1 MKEERMRRR
10 ASLLLAAAAVLA
22 VLSPQTG
29 GLSAL
34 PDALVM
40 DAGGVT
46 SVEVS
51 LPLSAEVAGDEDSV
65 IASVNQSGRST
76 LSLTAGEESGT
87 AEVVFRLLGLVPVK
101 TMTVTVEQPR
111 TLIPGGRSLGV
122 ALETDGV
129 VVVGS
134 SDLGTTDSPARKAGI
149 LPGDVIQ
156 TVDGEKVEGAEGLSG
171 MLEGGGTVSL
181 GVLRNGER
189 RTVEVTPVEDP
200 RDGAYKLGVW
210 VRESTAG
217 VGTLTYYDPE
227 SGEYGALGHAI
238 TDVDTGVTFPV
249 GEGAVYENEVVR
261 ITRGAQNAPGELTGA
276 FFEQEVVLGEI
287 DKNTGFGVFGC
298 ADGEM
303 SAGGLYPEGLPVGR
317 RDEIHTG
324 AAQILSCIDG
334 AAVKAYDCEIEK
346 LYSQSEPETRSM
358 VIRITDPELLDKT
371 GGIVQGMSGSPVI
384 QDGKLVGA
392 VTHVFVSD
400 PTRGYGVYIEWMLD
414 AAA

>member
-1 MKEERMRRR
+1 MNDARARRR
-10 ASLLLAAAAVLA
+10 SALLLATALLLA
-22 VLSPQTG
+22 VISPQAG

-40 DAGGVT
+40 NAGGVA

-51 LPLSAEVAGDEDSV
+51 LPLRAEVAEGGAV
-65 IASVNQSGRST
+65 IASVDQSEKSRV
-76 LSLTAGEESGT
+76 SLTAGDESGT

-101 TMTVTVEQPR
+101 TMKVTVEQSR

-134 SDLGTTDSPARKAGI
+134 SDLGKADSPARKAGV

-156 TVDGEKVEGAEGLSG
+156 TVNGESVEGAEELSEMIADGEKVA
-171 MLEGGGTVSL
+171 L
-181 GVLRNGER
+181 GVLRGDEEM
-189 RTVEVTPVEDP
+189 TIDVQPEEDP
-200 RDGAYKLGVW
+200 RDGAYRLGIW
-210 VRESTAG
+210 VRQSTAG

-261 ITRGAQNAPGELTGA
+261 VTRGAANAPGELTGA
-276 FFEQEVVLGEI
+276 FFEQEIVLGEI
-287 DKNTGFGVFGC
+287 EKNTGFGVFGK
-298 ADGEM
+298 AEGEM
-303 SAGGLYPEGLPVGR
+303 GENELYPEGLPIGR

-324 AAQILSCIDG
+324 KAQILSCIAG
-334 AAVKAYDCEIEK
+334 NAIKAYDCEIEK
-346 LYSQSEPETRSM
+346 LYSQSAPETRSM
-358 VIRITDPELLDKT
+358 VIHITDEELLNAT

-384 QDGKLVGA
+384 QDGKIVGA

>member
-1 MKEERMRRR
+1 MNEERARRR
-10 ASLLLAAAAVLA
+10 LGCLLTAAAVLA
-22 VLSPQTG
+22 ILSPQAG
-29 GLSAL
+29 GLSKL

-40 DAGGVT
+40 NAGGMA

-51 LPLSAEVAGDEDSV
+51 LPLRAEVTKDSAV
-65 IASVNQSGRST
+65 IAGVDQSEKSKVC
-76 LSLTAGEESGT
+76 LTAGEESGT

-101 TMTVTVEQPR
+101 TMTVTVEESR

-129 VVVGS
+129 MVVGS
-134 SDLGTTDSPARKAGI
+134 SDLGNTDSPARRAGI

-156 TVDGEKVEGAEGLSG
+156 TVNGERIAGAEALSERIADGE
-171 MLEGGGTVSL
+171 TVSL
-181 GVLRNGER
+181 GVLRGEEKMQ
-189 RTVEVTPVEDP
+189 VEVQPKEDP
-200 RDGAYKLGVW
+200 RDGEYRLGVW
-210 VRESTAG
+210 VRQSTAG

-249 GEGAVYENEVVR
+249 GEGAVYENEVIRV
-261 ITRGAQNAPGELTGA
+261 TRGAQNAPGELTGA
-276 FFEQEVVLGEI
+276 FFDEEIVLGEI
-287 DKNTGFGVFGC
+287 EKNTGFGVFGT
-298 ADGEM
+298 ADGGMGE
-303 SAGGLYPEGLPVGR
+303 GGLYPDGLPVGR

-324 AAQILSCIDG
+324 QAQILSCVDG
-334 AAVKAYDCEIEK
+334 ETVKAYDCEIEK
-346 LYSQSEPETRSM
+346 LYSQSEPGTRSM
-358 VIRITDPELLDKT
+358 VIRITDEELLQKT

-384 QDGKLVGA
+384 QDGKIVGA

>member
-1 MKEERMRRR
+1 MNDVMARRCS
-10 ASLLLAAAAVLA
+10 ALLIAAAVL
-22 VLSPQTG
+22 VVFSPNAG
-29 GLSAL
+29 GLSAM
-34 PDALVM
+34 PDVLVM
-40 DAGGVT
+40 DAGSVA
-46 SVEVS
+46 SVEVV
-51 LPLSAEVAGDEDSV
+51 LPLRAEIAGDGEVLTGVD
-65 IASVNQSGRST
+65 QSERSKI
-76 LSLTAGEESGT
+76 SLTAGDAGGT

-101 TMTVTVEQPR
+101 TMTVTVEPSR

-134 SDLGTTDSPARKAGI
+134 SDLGKAESPARRAGI

-156 TVDGEKVEGAEGLSG
+156 TVNGEAVSGAEELSEMIDVGG
-171 MLEGGGTVSL
+171 MVEL
-181 GVLRNGER
+181 GVLRGEHSM
-189 RTVEVTPVEDP
+189 TIDVEPEVDP
-200 RDGAYKLGVW
+200 RDGAYRLGIW
-210 VRESTAG
+210 VRQSTAG

-261 ITRGAQNAPGELTGA
+261 VTRGAQNAPGELTGA
-276 FFEQEVVLGEI
+276 FFEQEIVLGGIE
-287 DKNTGFGVFGC
+287 KNTGFGVFGT
-298 ADGEM
+298 AESEMGE
-303 SAGGLYPEGLPVGR
+303 GGLYPEGLPIGR

-324 AAQILSCIDG
+324 KAQILSCIG
-334 AAVKAYDCEIEK
+334 GETVKAYDCEIEK
-346 LYSQSEPETRSM
+346 LYSQSQPETRSM
-358 VIRITDPELLDKT
+358 VIRVTDAELLKTT

-384 QDGKLVGA
+384 QDGKIVGA